1 MRTGTHLPPLI
12 TRGYINE
19 NKRENQG
26 TVNGYGSFISNVG
39 GMIGPILFAYFLDLS
54 FTSLLIISNLIL
66 LVFYAFYMLKIPAK
80 QTKNTTPTVIFIKRS
95 FYNLSKIK
103 MVILLYM
110 ILGIINGVKNYLQ
123 LPYAVYVLG
132 LSGNFVSILIGIV
145 TFLTTIFILFAGKL
159 TDKYGIELTTY
170 FGILIIIIG
179 SVFQI
184 LDEFSVLYYFIC
196 QLLIN
201 GGLLLAINSLVTYI
215 TLNSEN
221 GTTSS
226 IFGGTTSF
234 YFVGSSLLPLANVV
248 IPGVSNLLY
257 SLDPLI
263 PFFLII
269 VISAVIFPIAFISS
283 KRKPVTMVS

>member
-1 MRTGTHLPPLI
+1 
-12 TRGYINE
+12 
-19 NKRENQG
+19 
-26 TVNGYGSFISNVG
+26 
-39 GMIGPILFAYFLDLS
+39 
-54 FTSLLIISNLIL
+54 
-66 LVFYAFYMLKIPAK
+66 MLKIPAK
-80 QTKNTTPTVIFIKRS
+80 QTKNTTPTIIFIKKS
-95 FYNLSKIK
+95 IYNLSKFK
-103 MVILLYM
+103 MVILLYI
-110 ILGIINGVKNYLQ
+110 ILGIINGVINYLQ

-179 SVFQI
+179 SIFQI
-184 LDEFSVLYYFIC
+184 LGEYSVLYYFIC
-196 QLLIN
+196 HLLIN

-234 YFVGSSLLPLANVV
+234 YFVGSSLLPLANVL

-269 VISAVIFPIAFISS
+269 VISAMIFPIAFISS
-283 KRKPVTMVS
+283 KRKPIVVAIWETDLSMFLIKRSNIKYDLPAIPPVGVKRII